1 MSAVRGVTVGC
12 VWVVSRRRTARTVKL
27 AAECNCAPKPG
38 PRSPPAR
45 TRASSQQPRAGLSD
59 LHLDQDLEHVAQP
72 SPAQPRPAQASPA
85 QPAQPAQPSP
95 GLSVNADQRS
105 VELFY
110 TLARHRTGR
119 STPAKYSAV
128 SGEVSGDLR
137 GSASTIVTMVPACR
151 VSYTLL
157 Y

>member
-1 MSAVRGVTVGC
+1 MNLCKHYISINYILIKNLAWTLWPVL
-12 VWVVSRRRTARTVKL
+12 KL
-27 AAECNCAPKPG
+27 AQGKHENK
-38 PRSPPAR
+38 
-45 TRASSQQPRAGLSD
+45 
-59 LHLDQDLEHVAQP
+59 HLAALAACSWRGRRQDNEWCGSGDKLQI
-72 SPAQPRPAQASPA
+72 SASPA
-85 QPAQPAQPSP
+85 SPAQPSP

-110 TLARHRTGR
+110 TRARHRTGR

-137 GSASTIVTMVPACR
+137 GSASTIVTIVPACR
-151 VSYTLL
+151 VLYTLL

>member
-1 MSAVRGVTVGC
+1 MNLCKHYISINYILIKNLAWTLWPVL
-12 VWVVSRRRTARTVKL
+12 KL
-27 AAECNCAPKPG
+27 AQGKPENKQAAALAAAACSWRG
-38 PRSPPAR
+38 RRSR
-45 TRASSQQPRAGLSD
+45 TMSGAGQEISC
-59 LHLDQDLEHVAQP
+59 
-72 SPAQPRPAQASPA
+72 RY

-151 VSYTLL
+151 VLYTLL

>member
-1 MSAVRGVTVGC
+1 MNLCKHYISINYILIKNLAWTLWPVL
-12 VWVVSRRRTARTVKL
+12 KL
-27 AAECNCAPKPG
+27 AQGKHENKHLAAL
-38 PRSPPAR
+38 A
-45 TRASSQQPRAGLSD
+45 AGGVAGEA
-59 LHLDQDLEHVAQP
+59 QDNEWCGSGDKLQI
-72 SPAQPRPAQASPA
+72 SASPA
-85 QPAQPAQPSP
+85 QPSQPSP

-137 GSASTIVTMVPACR
+137 GSASTIVTMVAACR
-151 VSYTLL
+151 VLYTLL

>member
-1 MSAVRGVTVGC
+1 MLVAGEAEQDNEWCGSGDKLQISA
-12 VWVVSRRRTARTVKL
+12 S
-27 AAECNCAPKPG
+27 
-38 PRSPPAR
+38 
-45 TRASSQQPRAGLSD
+45 
-59 LHLDQDLEHVAQP
+59 
-72 SPAQPRPAQASPA
+72 
-85 QPAQPAQPSP
+85 PAQPSP

-119 STPAKYSAV
+119 STPAKYSPV

-137 GSASTIVTMVPACR
+137 GSASTIVTIVPACR
-151 VSYTLL
+151 VLYTLL